1 MGEQFYQDY
10 RGLNF
15 LLALGVYVN
24 GGLKTFHL
32 LFLLGGGINRAFSA
46 SGMGWSHLPTN
57 QKLY

>member
-15 LLALGVYVN
+15 LLALEVYVN
-24 GGLKTFHL
+24 GGLKFFHL

-46 SGMGWSHLPTN
+46 GGMGGESFAH
-57 QKLY
+57 